1 MHPDIAFAIS
11 NVACF
16 AHRPTASHCSAL
28 KKIVA
33 YLKGT
38 KEFGI
43 SFQPSSNPNFLTA
56 YCNAD
61 YAMDLE
67 NHKSRSGALF
77 MLKSGPVAWLS
88 RKKPCTASSII
99 EAKYL
104 AAHVPPRSY
113 FGSANYSTSLATRN
127 LTLRFYFQIIS
138 RLFVLSATLSNIR
151 KLSIST
157 FFFMSSRSI
166 RPTAPST
173 SPTFLRIN
181 NSLIFSQKL
190 SPRSLLFCEQLLEF
204 INLHS
209 SRDEWEMM

>member
-1 MHPDIAFAIS
+1 MDHDTSTAPQQVFPYKNLLGSAAFAAPGMRPDIAFAIS

-67 NHKSRSGALF
+67 NHKNLVAVLFSCSRANRLPGFLARNLVLLPLQLKPNILLLTFHQGAIL
-77 MLKSGPVAWLS
+77 GAPTIQQAWL
-88 RKKPCTASSII
+88 PAI
-99 EAKYL
+99 
-104 AAHVPPRSY
+104 
-113 FGSANYSTSLATRN
+113 
-127 LTLRFYFQIIS
+127 
-138 RLFVLSATLSNIR
+138 
-151 KLSIST
+151 
-157 FFFMSSRSI
+157 
-166 RPTAPST
+166 
-173 SPTFLRIN
+173 
-181 NSLIFSQKL
+181 
-190 SPRSLLFCEQLLEF
+190 
-204 INLHS
+204 
-209 SRDEWEMM
+209 